1 MLDCNES
8 VFKLEKTSG
17 VIRPN
22 TSMTVVMKFV
32 PQHPINYYR
41 KLTCMVHNQVRHCL
55 LRTQAPLPILCS
67 LKSWILDKPSL
78 QEKLNILFVYF
89 TFRDPC
95 FWIFLEHVTQ
105 SLLSQ
110 QCCCQGT
117 WTNTNVMWRGVCL
130 SIHLR

>member
-41 KLTCMVHNQVRHCL
+41 KLTCMVHNQVRDCL
-55 LRTQAPLPILCS
+55 LRTHAPLTVLCS
-67 LKSWILDKPSL
+67 LKS
-78 QEKLNILFVYF
+78 
-89 TFRDPC
+89 
-95 FWIFLEHVTQ
+95 
-105 SLLSQ
+105 
-110 QCCCQGT
+110 
-117 WTNTNVMWRGVCL
+117 
-130 SIHLR
+130 